1 MVAHHPLVFVTDKPS
16 ISRILLPRA
25 QLRWPGRALYAV
37 PLHYVGRYEFRYPR
51 GLTYA
56 ELPFTGEPEWRPR
69 AHGNAAPL
77 ALLPASPGVHEAA
90 VAANDLIRFGE
101 VVYAA
106 EVDHSGAVAFD
117 VLMTEV
123 LGAAA
128 ARLPRH
134 RLSILALDSTSM
146 DAALAA
152 PGSTDDTHFQEL
164 LSIGRARRYFDF
176 CYLVNAQ
183 PMLGDALR
191 RVAGAHKDY
200 WVSKF
205 GLQLLYRLS
214 HLPDITPSGILQL
227 MENWAGHGPQPAIT
241 SLGSAASR
249 HAIVDQ
255 LTQTGLL
262 IESADSSRLQVSTLG
277 TQFLAQLHPDCE
289 DADLPMRLT
298 RWASQ
303 WPNSRPNIDRYL
315 RTFFGKQKRFSRR
328 PL

>member
-77 ALLPASPGVHEAA
+77 ALLPASPGVHESAA
-90 VAANDLIRFGE
+90 AANDLIRYGE

-128 ARLPRH
+128 ATLPRH
-134 RLSILALDSTSM
+134 RFSILALDSTSV

-152 PGSTDDTHFQEL
+152 PGSTDDAHFQEL

-183 PMLGDALR
+183 PILGDALR
-191 RVAGAHKDY
+191 RASGTHKDY

-205 GLQLLYRLS
+205 ALQLLYRLS
-214 HLPDITPSGILQL
+214 HLPAITPSEILQL

-255 LTQTGLL
+255 LMQTGLL
-262 IESADSSRLQVSTLG
+262 IESADSSRLQVSKLG

-303 WPNSRPNIDRYL
+303 WPSSRPNIDRYL
-315 RTFFGKQKRFSRR
+315 RTFFGKQKRLSRR